1 MQPISSELGFL
12 LEGLAEWSF
21 DIFAVKACTKSYLR
35 VVTMTCMTE
44 LNLLDYTD
52 FDGVKLESYLTEID
66 KAYHDNPYHN
76 SLHAADVVQT
86 TYHFCTKGRLIDAS
100 GLTPLAT
107 FALLFA
113 GAIHDVNHGG
123 LTNHFLVATSAS
135 LAIQY
140 NDHSP
145 LENMHI
151 ATAFNIMHTPAFN
164 FMELLPASTKKEI
177 RRLVIAIVLATDNDQ
192 HFSLHEGL
200 ESITNCREPSMSP
213 ISQLISR
220 TKRLSSGTPNS
231 TMTSNITPIC
241 CSPGDQD
248 SVNGKQCITS
258 RPQGMRL
265 NLRPRYVNIPIFQL
279 FVLSVLPTSPLLSPF
294 LILFFFIFSLLYFH
308 FSRFCNFLHF
318 NCYFLFF
325 SFDL

>member
-231 TMTSNITPIC
+231 AMTMTSNITPIC

-248 SVNGKQCITS
+248 SVNGKQSITS

-265 NLRPRYVNIPIFQL
+265 NLRPRYVILSIIKL
-279 FVLSVLPTSPLLSPF
+279 FVCLTYLPLLSSPF
-294 LILFFFIFSLLYFH
+294 PFSHFLLDYLLF
-308 FSRFCNFLHF
+308 
-318 NCYFLFF
+318 FLFF
-325 SFDL
+325 I

>member
-12 LEGLAEWSF
+12 LEGLAEWTF
-21 DIFAVKACTKSYLR
+21 DIFAVKACTKSCLR

-76 SLHAADVVQT
+76 SIHAADVVQT

-145 LENMHI
+145 LENMHV

-164 FMELLPASTKKEI
+164 FMEQLPASTKKEI

-200 ESITNCREPSMSP
+200 ESIANCREPSMSP

-241 CSPGDQD
+241 CSPEDKD
-248 SVNGKQCITS
+248 SNGKLGSIS
-258 RPQGMRL
+258 RPHGVRL
-265 NLRPRYVNIPIFQL
+265 NLRSRYVTFETFEMSVIPSHLHLSFLLILLCLPFL
-279 FVLSVLPTSPLLSPF
+279 PCSVLRYSIILLLHSLSYF
-294 LILFFFIFSLLYFH
+294 TLF
-308 FSRFCNFLHF
+308 
-318 NCYFLFF
+318 
-325 SFDL
+325 

>member
-21 DIFAVKACTKSYLR
+21 DIFAVKACTKSCLR

-76 SLHAADVVQT
+76 SIHAADVVQT

-145 LENMHI
+145 LENMHV

-164 FMELLPASTKKEI
+164 FMEQLPASTKKEI

-200 ESITNCREPSMSP
+200 ESIANCREPSMSP

-231 TMTSNITPIC
+231 AMTSNITPIC
-241 CSPGDQD
+241 CSPEDKD
-248 SVNGKQCITS
+248 SNGKLGSMS
-258 RPQGMRL
+258 RPQGVRL
-265 NLRPRYVNIPIFQL
+265 NLRSRYVT
-279 FVLSVLPTSPLLSPF
+279 FV
-294 LILFFFIFSLLYFH
+294 
-308 FSRFCNFLHF
+308 
-318 NCYFLFF
+318 
-325 SFDL
+325 